1 MPLPGRSEAH
11 RFPSRYARSTCVF
24 VRRLQARLFFVALL
38 APAAAIAGPPFLTD
52 DPQPTEPGHWE
63 IYNFVQGTA
72 GNGALLGEAGLDLNY
87 GGAEDLQLTAVL
99 PIGFD
104 NENGFSASGLRT
116 GTGMIELA
124 TKYKFLHQNGDGWLP
139 DVSVFPR
146 FLIPTQHNF
155 GFSRTNF
162 FLPIWAEK
170 DFGPWSVFGGGGY
183 ELNPG
188 PGARNFWQGGIAVN
202 RTISD
207 RLQLGVEVYGQ
218 TSDTAA
224 GDGFTAVNFGATYKL
239 VEHWSLLA
247 SAGPTWIQGGGHGGV
262 FYLSLK
268 ADY

>member
-1 MPLPGRSEAH
+1 MPFSGRSKAP
-11 RFPSRYARSTCVF
+11 RFLSQCARSTWVF
-24 VRRLQARLFFVALL
+24 ARPPRPWAFFVALL
-38 APAAAIAGPPFLTD
+38 APAIAIAGPPYLTD

-63 IYNFVQGTA
+63 IYNFVQSTA
-72 GNGALLGEAGLDLNY
+72 AYGALHGEAGLDLSY

-104 NENGFSASGLRT
+104 NENGFSASGTRT

-124 TKYKFLHQNGDGWLP
+124 AKYEFPRQTGGGWLP
-139 DVSVFPR
+139 DVSIFPR
-146 FLIPTQHNF
+146 FLIPTERNF
-155 GFSRTNF
+155 GYDHTDI

-188 PGARNFWQGGIAVN
+188 HGARNFWQGGIAVN
-202 RTISD
+202 R
-207 RLQLGVEVYGQ
+207 RLSTQLRLGVEVYGQ
-218 TSDTAA
+218 TSDTVAL
-224 GDGFTAVNFGATYKL
+224 DGYTAVNFGATYKL

-247 SAGPTWIQGGGHGGV
+247 SAGPTWTHGGGHGGV

>member
-1 MPLPGRSEAH
+1 VH
-11 RFPSRYARSTCVF
+11 RFTSQPSRSTCVF
-24 VRRLQARLFFVALL
+24 ARWLRRWALL
-38 APAAAIAGPPFLTD
+38 CALAAPALAIAGPPYLTD
-52 DPQPTEPGHWE
+52 DPEPTDTGHWE
-63 IYNFVQGTA
+63 IYNFAQASLA
-72 GNGALLGEAGLDLNY
+72 GGALNGEAGLDLNY
-87 GGAEDLQLTAVL
+87 GAAKDLQLTAVL
-99 PIGFD
+99 PVGFYGED
-104 NENGFSASGLRT
+104 GFSGAGLRT

-124 TKYKFLHQNGDGWLP
+124 AKYKFLHQSDDGWLP

-146 FLIPTQHNF
+146 LLIPTEHDF
-155 GFSRTNF
+155 GYERTNF

-170 DFGPWSVFGGGGY
+170 DLGPWQVFGGGGY

-188 PGARNFWQGGIAVN
+188 PEARNFWQGGIAVN
-202 RTISD
+202 RTMSK

-218 TSDTAA
+218 TTDTVA
-224 GDGFTAVNFGATYKL
+224 GDGYTAVNFGATYKL